1 MECEV
6 PRRLHSVR
14 FEHNLHELE
23 LPTTR
28 LLLRALYCTLFNDV
42 EAVACFTLL
51 ENVIASIVVDDIQCT
66 CYLGDL
72 FVRHVFEERALGEKF
87 TSHSHRG

>member
-1 MECEV
+1 M
-6 PRRLHSVR
+6 PRSLHSAR

-28 LLLRALYCTLFNDV
+28 LLLRALHCTLFNDV

-51 ENVIASIVVDDIQCT
+51 ENVITSIVVDDIQCT
-66 CYLGDL
+66 SNLGDL
-72 FVRHVFEERALGEKF
+72 LVGHVFEEGALGEEF